1 MLKIGFDIF
10 LYMIDII
17 LNIVLLMSD
26 NNKVYIIIKRFNNI
40 YYLF

>member
-1 MLKIGFDIF
+1 
-10 LYMIDII
+10 MIDII